1 MRCIDDKDNARFL
14 IQILYQH
21 NSTWQGRI
29 VWLNAKKTVPFRSFL
44 EMIHLVKEALGHDAA
59 AVVEE
64 LERWRSVEEV
74 L

>member
-1 MRCIDDKDNARFL
+1 MRCIDDNDNARFL

-29 VWLNAKKTVPFRSFL
+29 VWLNAKKIVPFRSFL
-44 EMIHLVKEALGHDAA
+44 EMIHLIKQALGPDA

-64 LERWRSVEEV
+64 LERWKSIEEV